1 MGNGK
6 TTGMGCTSSIGHA
19 RERRL
24 AHWLVAFV
32 LLWACVP
39 PLAAQDW
46 TYRIRPGDTLWDLS
60 GEYLKPGIPWQKLQ
74 SHNQISNPYQ
84 LPPGSTIRFPLAWLY
99 TQPAKARVLAVQ
111 GQATV
116 SSATSDSPAA
126 VTQDMQ
132 LGIGTL
138 LRTGKDSSL
147 SLEFADGSRLL
158 LQADSEL
165 RLDHMSRYGKSG
177 MVDTRLRLQR
187 GRISNTIKPTAGAS
201 PAFIVDTPNASSA
214 VRGTKFRMDAGTDNT
229 KTEVVDGNVAVNAGN
244 HTTLVRKGYG
254 TRVAA
259 GQTAPIRAVLL
270 LPPPDLSGM
279 PPRINGARARL
290 QWPAVEGSRRY
301 RVELSSSEQ
310 FETLLADIESTE
322 ADTTLPV
329 LADGHYFLRV
339 RAIDA
344 QGLEGHDAS
353 ASFAVEVLPEP
364 PFAIAPA
371 HDSIVRDPEP
381 EFRWAAAADAAA
393 YRLEFADNPAF
404 ERATAMRVDAGTNTT
419 RAAQSFAP
427 GQYYWRIASDAANG
441 RQGPFS
447 DPLAFTLRPLV
458 EAGEIGHETSD
469 TREVTFRWRAGAP
482 GQSYRFQLSRTRDF
496 ARLRVDQRVDEPQIT
511 LPRLPAGTWYLRA
524 QAIDSD
530 GHEAPFPPAQS
541 VQVPCRTCQALVGAG
556 ALLILLAL

>member
-1 MGNGK
+1 
-6 TTGMGCTSSIGHA
+6 MGCTASTSHA
-19 RERRL
+19 RDRRL
-24 AHWLVAFV
+24 THWLVAIA
-32 LLWACVP
+32 LLWAGMSQA
-39 PLAAQDW
+39 AAQDW

-74 SHNQISNPYQ
+74 SHNRISNPYQ
-84 LPPGSTIRFPLAWLY
+84 LPPGSTIRFPLAWLH
-99 TQPAKARVLAVQ
+99 TQPAKARVLAVH

-116 SSATSDSPAA
+116 ATGTNANPIG
-126 VTQDMQ
+126 VTQGMQ
-132 LGIGTL
+132 LGIGAR

-165 RLDHMSRYGKSG
+165 QLDQMSRYGKSG

-187 GRISNTIKPTAGAS
+187 GRISNTVKPTPGAS
-201 PAFIVDTPNASSA
+201 PGFIVDTPNASSA
-214 VRGTKFRMDAGTDNT
+214 VRGTKFRMDAGADDT
-229 KTEVVDGNVAVNAGN
+229 KTEVVDGKVAVNAGN

-270 LPPPDLSGM
+270 LPAPDLSGM
-279 PPRINGARARL
+279 PPKINGARARL
-290 QWPAVEGSRRY
+290 QWPAVDGSQRY

-322 ADTTLPV
+322 AGTTLPV
-329 LADGHYFLRV
+329 LADGYYFLRV

-371 HDSIVRDPEP
+371 HDGIVRDPQP
-381 EFRWAAAADAAA
+381 EFRWAEATDASA
-393 YRLEFADNPAF
+393 YRLELADNPAF
-404 ERATAMRVDAGTNTT
+404 ERATAMGMDAGTNTT
-419 RAAQSFAP
+419 HMTQSLAP
-427 GQYYWRIASDAANG
+427 GRYYWRIASDAANG

-447 DPLAFTLRPLV
+447 DAIAFTLRPLV

-482 GQSYRFQLSRTRDF
+482 GQSYRFQLSRTQDF

-511 LPRLPAGTWYLRA
+511 LPKLPAGTWYLRA
-524 QAIDSD
+524 QSIDSD
-530 GHEAPFPPAQS
+530 GHEAPFPPAQR
-541 VQVPCRTCQALVGAG
+541 VQVPCRACQALVGAG